1 MGVAEFIMIGT
12 KAHIMIGTKA
22 HGRRGKRS
30 IESLKRHLMEKLFSH
45 EAKELRA
52 DNTEKIWFS
61 WCKLERSTEDNG
73 LSRLP
78 NQKKKNLSNQMNNWA
93 TKSEIEW

>member
-12 KAHIMIGTKA
+12 KAHGQ
-22 HGRRGKRS
+22 RGKRS

-45 EAKELRA
+45 EAEELWA

-61 WCKLERSTEDNG
+61 WCKLERSIEDNG
-73 LSRLP
+73 LSTLP
-78 NQKKKNLSNQMNNWA
+78 NQKKKIQLNNWA
-93 TKSEIEW
+93 TKSEIEWELF